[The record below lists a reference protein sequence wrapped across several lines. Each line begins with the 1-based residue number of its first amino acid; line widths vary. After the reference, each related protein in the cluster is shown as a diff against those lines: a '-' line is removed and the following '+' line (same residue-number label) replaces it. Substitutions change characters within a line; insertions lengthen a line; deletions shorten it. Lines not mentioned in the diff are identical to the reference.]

1 MENYLQNCL
10 KSFLAKFPKEK
21 IVRFIC
27 YYYLSMLYCSSRKS
41 LELRFIYFATD
52 ATREFTKIVED
63 SEEDENRADLMQEG
77 YKVIQNAIALSS
89 LEKEEIEK
97 LKTFC
102 EEMLKPAADSLEYC
116 LKDKLSAVDIQIIS
130 LKSDDFELGNYFM
143 AVSTLLHGVYK
154 ESFAL
159 RAEKKIDEEE
169 VNQIIKAFY
178 EQRGYIFKEKRFQDM
193 TFEDHRDIMFVNIS
207 IDDNEIRVTVD

>member
-1 MENYLQNCL
+1 MENYLQNSL

-21 IVRFIC
+21 IVKFIC

-41 LELRFIYFATD
+41 LELRFIYFVTD
-52 ATREFTKIVED
+52 ATREFTKIVGEF
-63 SEEDENRADLMQEG
+63 EEDENRADLMQEG
-77 YKVIQNAIALSS
+77 YKAIQNAMALSR

-102 EEMLKPAADSLEYC
+102 EEMLKPAADSLEYF
-116 LKDKLSAVDIQIIS
+116 LKEKLSAVDIQIFS

-143 AVSTLLHGVYK
+143 AVSTLLHGTYK

-178 EQRGYIFKEKRFQDM
+178 EQRGYIFKEKRFRDM
-193 TFEDHRDIMFVNIS
+193 IFEDHRDIISVIIS
-207 IDDNEIRVTVD
+207 IDDNEIRITVD